1 MTRAQVELKSERVY
15 APATHTLFPAA
26 PATATHFKISVFL
39 IAPWQCVQYF
49 VCISK

>member
-1 MTRAQVELKSERVY
+1 VY